1 VLSVCQATPAE
12 RWGGSGTLWVPST
25 ASVSLFCSRN
35 ATSPAAG
42 LPLMSA
48 VPRTGSSA
56 KWGPMREPSVSRG
69 QSPDL
74 HFGSA
79 WEGLGEPGVSRGRSR
94 QSTFRQRE
102 GSVGWAERVTGTEPP
117 IYISAARGKCWLGR
131 ACHGDGAADLHFLR
145 REGGGA
151 LPHLG
156 AEGRLRG
163 PALRDSGG
171 LRDPG
176 GLRDAGGRTT
186 SQHHHDHSG
195 LMYSVFASKM

>member
-1 VLSVCQATPAE
+1 
-12 RWGGSGTLWVPST
+12 
-25 ASVSLFCSRN
+25 
-35 ATSPAAG
+35 
-42 LPLMSA
+42 MSA

-117 IYISAARGKCWLGR
+117 SYIFCGARAAGHCPTLGPKVGFAAPPYEIR
-131 ACHGDGAADLHFLR
+131 AA
-145 REGGGA
+145 
-151 LPHLG
+151 
-156 AEGRLRG
+156 
-163 PALRDSGG
+163 

-176 GLRDAGGRTT
+176 GLTGSGRPYGIRTT
-186 SQHHHDHSG
+186 
-195 LMYSVFASKM
+195 L